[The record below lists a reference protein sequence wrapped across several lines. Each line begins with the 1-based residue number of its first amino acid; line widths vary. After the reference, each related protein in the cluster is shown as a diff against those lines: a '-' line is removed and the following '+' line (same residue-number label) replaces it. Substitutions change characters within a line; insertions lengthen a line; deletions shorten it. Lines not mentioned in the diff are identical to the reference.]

1 MKTKLIKSLL
11 ILSTGTLLTSCM
23 GQSSDPMEKYSGLK
37 SGMPTS
43 EQSESQKYVP
53 EVFTSA
59 TVPVGNEF
67 ADLKLQGTNEVNN
80 ANFLE
85 GKEGVLYFK
94 LTAKSQK
101 ITEFKMEVS
110 DFPISSRPTLVATT
124 LQNVHGLK
132 WTPPLGVIPNGQ
144 TSASFKLKLRTTATK
159 TTDGNLMGMMKEDV
173 IDVHVVKDNSIPTI
187 IGKTKLDNGID
198 EGQSLPFTVDIEDKA
213 SATSPNIPEIRI
225 SPYVYS
231 NTEAFRVDG
240 SRYLTLDY
248 SKSVNPAR
256 IGTSKTAWRFFYVL
270 KVDELPLDRDR
281 RGIENPLSPAVD
293 VCFHIMVDSVI
304 GTKSIKEQVCFKG
317 RYAAQLPLIQW
328 ENEALKE
335 IKAGAP
341 TVIKFKAIAGNGLG
355 QVNIKNMA
363 KQISGLPGKKDLI
376 CAPESATNLSLQMC
390 ELTWAPTCV
399 KAPLTKKLSLKI
411 DSVTGKKSKSET
423 FVREFVVIPSEEN
436 CPAPVAKTPAKPAVK
451 AETPAASK
459 PAAKVETPKAKIPA
473 KPTPVKA
480 QQATET
486 GAAQ

>member
-1 MKTKLIKSLL
+1 
-11 ILSTGTLLTSCM
+11 M
-23 GQSSDPMEKYSGLK
+23 GQSSDPMEKYSELK
-37 SGMPTS
+37 TGMPTT
-43 EQSESQKYVP
+43 EQSESQKFVP

-94 LTAKSQK
+94 MTAKSQK
-101 ITEFKMEVS
+101 ITEFKMEIA
-110 DFPISSRPTLVATT
+110 DFPISSRPTIIPTT
-124 LQNVHGLK
+124 LLNVHGLK
-132 WTPPLGVIPNGQ
+132 WTPPLGVIPNGK
-144 TSASFKLKLRTTATK
+144 TSESFKLKLRTTSTAAT
-159 TTDGNLMGMMKEDV
+159 DLNLKGMTREDV
-173 IDVHVVKDNSIPTI
+173 ITVTVVKDNSIPTI
-187 IGKTKLDNGID
+187 IGKTKLENGID
-198 EGQSLPFTVDIEDKA
+198 EGQSIPFTVDIEDKA
-213 SATSPNIPEIRI
+213 SANSPNIPEIRI
-225 SPYVYS
+225 SSYIYS

-240 SRYLTLDY
+240 ARYVTLDY
-248 SKSVNPAR
+248 SKTANPAR
-256 IGTSKTAWRFFYVL
+256 IGTSKTAWRFFYIL

-328 ENEALKE
+328 ENDALKE

-341 TVIKFKAIAGNGLG
+341 TVIKFKAVAGNGLG
-355 QVNIKNMA
+355 QVSIKNMA
-363 KQISGLPGKKDLI
+363 QQISGLTGKKDLI
-376 CAPESATNLSLQMC
+376 CSPESATNLSLQNC

-423 FVREFVVIPSEEN
+423 FVKEFTVIPSEEN

-451 AETPAASK
+451 AEV
-459 PAAKVETPKAKIPA
+459 PAAKVETPKSKIPA
-473 KPTPVKA
+473 KPTPVTA

-486 GAAQ
+486 GAQ